1 MPNEHSVIAP
11 QQARSSRAL
20 NRMLDATEK
29 LLLTSH
35 FDDIA
40 IADIAR
46 EAGMSVGNFYTRFAN
61 KDALL
66 SVLHERYER
75 ERADEL
81 TAVIQSLEGQLLH
94 VKVEKTMSAIVTLFS
109 KRRGVLRSFIMVAW
123 RRPEALSSTSKN
135 RLGGL
140 YQQLCDLFLASR
152 DEISHTDAETAVNFI
167 VNSALSVCREKLV
180 LRPADLPGRTPMQ
193 NQAFTDQL
201 AFMVLSYL
209 RSPISVDPANT

>member
-29 LLLTSH
+29 LLLDAH

-46 EAGMSVGNFYTRFAN
+46 EANMSVGNFYTRFSG

-81 TAVIQSLEGQLLH
+81 NAVLQDLQGLPLQE
-94 VKVEKTMSAIVTLFS
+94 KVDKTISAIVALFS

-123 RRPEALSSTSKN
+123 RRPEALSSASKN
-135 RLGGL
+135 RLGSL
-140 YQQLCDLFLASR
+140 YEQLCRLFLESR
-152 DEISHTDAETAVNFI
+152 EEITHADPETAVNFI
-167 VNSALSVCREKLV
+167 VNAALSICREKLV
-180 LRPADLPGRTPMQ
+180 LRPADLPGRNPMA
-193 NQAFTDQL
+193 NQQFADQL
-201 AFMVLSYL
+201 ILMILTYL
-209 RSPISVDPANT
+209 KSPMSAAAARE